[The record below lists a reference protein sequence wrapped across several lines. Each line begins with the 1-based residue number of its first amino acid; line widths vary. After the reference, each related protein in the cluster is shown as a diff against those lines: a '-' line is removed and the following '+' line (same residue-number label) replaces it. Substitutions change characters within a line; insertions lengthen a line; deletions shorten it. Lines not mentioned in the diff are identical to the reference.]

1 MTNIFIEKSNSKYS
15 QETICEPFSK
25 KSKWSRSLGRKFCTV
40 CFIACQAEVY

>member
-25 KSKWSRSLGRKFCTV
+25 KWSISLGRKFCAV